1 MKNNFKA
8 AFIASFLVMWMLA
21 SSAFFSSYAYAEE
34 APDIQAD
41 AAIAVELSTGKIVY
55 EKNADALLGIASMTK
70 MMSEYLLFEAIS
82 EKKVSWDQT
91 YQVNEHTYKISQDL
105 GLSNVPLRR
114 DGTYTIQELYEAMA
128 IYSANAATMAIA
140 ETIAGSEGEF
150 VKMMNE
156 KGTEL
161 GLGEFQ
167 FVNSTGLNNSD
178 LKGMHPEGTSP
189 EDDNMMSARATAKLA
204 MRLLTDYPKILGTA
218 STPQMTFQDG
228 TTDAIVLQNT
238 NLMLPSL
245 IYDTEGV
252 DGLKTGFTDFAGY
265 CFTGTA
271 ERNGVRIITVVMNA
285 KDENGKTSN
294 KARFDATKELM
305 EYVFQHYDFVELFP
319 ANYQLDKKSSLPVKQ
334 AKRKK
339 VDIHTDQPLSVFL
352 KKSDKDSYEAVLKV
366 DKQAL
371 NEEEG
376 VTAPIKKGT
385 VVGSL
390 TAQSKEGD
398 PYGYLNDKPSVN
410 VIIKDDVKKAGWFTL
425 MMRSVGEFFT
435 ELWNN
440 VTK

>member
-1 MKNNFKA
+1 MKNHFKT
-8 AFIASFLVMWMLA
+8 AFIASFLVVWMLA
-21 SSAFFSSYAYAEE
+21 SSAYAYAEE

-41 AAIAVELSTGKIVY
+41 AAIAVELNTGKIVY

-70 MMSEYLLFEAIS
+70 MMSEYLLFEAIA
-82 EKKVSWDQT
+82 EQKVSWDQT

-140 ETIAGSEGEF
+140 ETIAGSEGKF

-156 KGTEL
+156 KGAEL

-178 LKGMHPEGTSP
+178 LKGMHPEGTGP

-204 MRLLTDYPKILGTA
+204 MHLLTDYPEILETA
-218 STPQMTFQDG
+218 STPQMTFQAG
-228 TTDAIVLQNT
+228 TADEIVIQNT
-238 NLMLPSL
+238 NLMLSSL

-294 KARFDATKELM
+294 KARFDATKELT

-319 ANYQLDKKSSLPVKQ
+319 SNYQLNKKSSLPVKQ
-334 AKRKK
+334 AKRKQ
-339 VDIHTDQPLSVFL
+339 VDIYTDQPLFDFV
-352 KKSDKDSYEAVLKV
+352 KNNDKDSYEAVLTV

-371 NEEEG
+371 NKEGG
-376 VTAPIKKGT
+376 VTAPLKKGT

-398 PYGYLNDKPSVN
+398 PYGYLYDRPSVN
-410 VIIKDDVKKAGWFTL
+410 VVIKDDVKKAGWFTL
-425 MMRSVGEFFT
+425 MMRSVGDFFT

-440 VTK
+440 VSK